1 MARLL
6 TERADA
12 LGQTRKNSAEE
23 RKLID
28 ELDALYDE
36 GKKARDRWV
45 KDVDLER
52 DLRLYRGEG
61 GPADRDPYFEAN
73 FIQAFIDRMVAQ
85 LTDNRPIIR
94 VENKKLGLKKVA
106 QVVQPVVSAVWED
119 EKMQR
124 QTFKMCHTAAVN
136 ASAGLY
142 TGYDMVTDSFVM
154 EVLSIKQVVF
164 DPMVKEAALIGSG
177 DYLFIDRVRALDD
190 LRARF
195 PARGAEV
202 KADAVLSETRAQAKA
217 RTILSPLN
225 DLLGRRSGQSEA
237 LPRAEVRECLINDR
251 RRDGDGTPLFP
262 GGRMILKTRDLILW
276 DGPNPYWDGVP
287 PIDWYD
293 WIVDPEHPYGSS
305 EPRRLMRLQLSFNQI
320 MDGLVENQLLSN
332 FLSVIGDHD
341 AVDPKTWEKL
351 QKIAGSIILR
361 KRNRNAALTIQPP
374 PVFGADKI
382 NLSRAIFT
390 FAQLLTGVT
399 DVTLGET
406 PGSLQSG
413 QAIEGLQEGANLMT
427 RSRAS
432 RLEDFFVRVGN
443 KLLSRIFQF
452 FPCTDTETEC
462 LTKRGWLRYDQL
474 HPADELYT
482 LNPETED
489 GEWSPLLRLN
499 VYDYDGEMY
508 RIAGTKVDAL
518 VTPNHRWPVRNRALE
533 RRNRP
538 RHHTWGCAARR
549 LWGDSDRR
557 IQFVETRELNGE
569 MVIPARVPLS
579 KAGLSV
585 AHDDAFV
592 ELMGW
597 VVTEGSYGRYGI
609 DISQSQRVNPDKCA
623 LIRRCLR
630 ANGVTWRERTDRNG
644 VVQFYFAGPVAR
656 RILLEFPGKRFTYE
670 FIVALSRAQLEL
682 LYQAMMAGDGSRR
695 THFRGK
701 PMRYS
706 HFYSSDPVLADQF
719 QMIACLAGYPSRQS
733 VWPRSRPHLDCHD
746 VRTSEGSRGG
756 TTECREVLERTQRV
770 HYAGKVWCP
779 TTTTGTWVARRAGR
793 VYVTG
798 NSDRVVHLVGP
809 SGDAIEYAVK
819 RQEFFVDDDGK
830 PIEPEKRREAL
841 RYVRFLVS
849 PGSSAP
855 GSRLK
860 RAQLM
865 MDLYKAALAPGVD
878 VLRAA
883 DFPNPEE
890 MVKRAREERATMP
903 PEVSQALAKSAGEK
917 R

>member
-6 TERADA
+6 TERVDA
-12 LGQTRKNSAEE
+12 LGQTRRNSAEE

-106 QVVQPVVSAVWED
+106 QVAQPVISAVWED

-124 QTFKMCHTAAVN
+124 QTFKMCHTAAIN

-154 EVLSIKQVVF
+154 EVLGIKQVVF
-164 DPMVKEAALIGSG
+164 DPMVKEAALVGSG

-195 PARGAEV
+195 LARGAEV
-202 KADAVLSETRAQAKA
+202 KADAVLYETREQAKA

-237 LPRAEVRECLINDR
+237 LPRAMVRECLINDR
-251 RRDGDGTPLFP
+251 RRKGDGTLLFP

-287 PIDWYD
+287 PIEWYD

-341 AVDPKTWEKL
+341 ALEPKVWEKL
-351 QKIAGSIILR
+351 QKIAGSIIMR

-374 PVFGADKI
+374 PVFGTDKI

-443 KLLSRIFQF
+443 KLLSRVFQF
-452 FPCTDTETEC
+452 FP
-462 LTKRGWLRYDQL
+462 
-474 HPADELYT
+474 
-482 LNPETED
+482 
-489 GEWSPLLRLN
+489 
-499 VYDYDGEMY
+499 
-508 RIAGTKVDAL
+508 
-518 VTPNHRWPVRNRALE
+518 
-533 RRNRP
+533 
-538 RHHTWGCAARR
+538 
-549 LWGDSDRR
+549 
-557 IQFVETRELNGE
+557 
-569 MVIPARVPLS
+569 
-579 KAGLSV
+579 
-585 AHDDAFV
+585 
-592 ELMGW
+592 
-597 VVTEGSYGRYGI
+597 
-609 DISQSQRVNPDKCA
+609 
-623 LIRRCLR
+623 
-630 ANGVTWRERTDRNG
+630 
-644 VVQFYFAGPVAR
+644 
-656 RILLEFPGKRFTYE
+656 
-670 FIVALSRAQLEL
+670 
-682 LYQAMMAGDGSRR
+682 
-695 THFRGK
+695 
-701 PMRYS
+701 
-706 HFYSSDPVLADQF
+706 
-719 QMIACLAGYPSRQS
+719 
-733 VWPRSRPHLDCHD
+733 
-746 VRTSEGSRGG
+746 
-756 TTECREVLERTQRV
+756 
-770 HYAGKVWCP
+770 
-779 TTTTGTWVARRAGR
+779 
-793 VYVTG
+793 
-798 NSDRVVHLVGP
+798 SDRVVHLVGP
-809 SGDAIEYAVK
+809 SGDAIEYAIK
-819 RQEFFVDDDGK
+819 RQEFFVDDDGR

-890 MVKRAREERATMP
+890 MLKRAREERATVP